1 MVVKPAEFIK
11 TAAMPTHSFIPA
23 WDSVI
28 NLGAAAMYFIS

>member
-1 MVVKPAEFIK
+1 
-11 TAAMPTHSFIPA
+11 MPTHSFIPA